1 MFTDGDTAAGILL
14 LGYVKDSILLYSTV
28 SYTVLY
34 CIYIILYSLI
44 LSYTLLYSL
53 IPRGAAGSA
62 RLGAAARLGA
72 RGSARRGRLGA
83 AGPARLDG

>member
-44 LSYTLLYSL
+44 PSYTLLY
-53 IPRGAAGSA
+53 RAARPA

-72 RGSARRGRLGA
+72 RLIIIR
-83 AGPARLDG
+83 